1 MNTTRFKTAVSSL
14 LAAVF
19 FQSAVCAQSSSSI
32 IYYGAV
38 SNSSDTGIIN
48 MTQALFFTQLTQL
61 EKYTII
67 DRQSIRYSD
76 DALLSAGNAT
86 VFYVE
91 IKEADGGWECTLHA
105 LNPSQKRHAEYS
117 KTYDTYYKIL
127 TEAKTSLA
135 AVLRDLENPSAAQTA
150 PRAPPSGAVSPSL
163 SSLAG
168 NWSGDGTI
176 NKVVLL
182 RGGKGFVIF
191 KNGASMNIDVE
202 IRGYQV
208 VIVQSSKPNASFYP
222 ELPREVALVVAQT
235 AAPIE
240 WVFTMTD
247 ANTLTG
253 TKKSVRF
260 AAEGEGEKTEAAE
273 MSAVWKRAP

>member
-1 MNTTRFKTAVSSL
+1 MKTARFKTAVSSL
-14 LAAVF
+14 LAGLF
-19 FQSAVCAQSSSSI
+19 FLASGRAQSSSSI

-38 SNSSDTGIIN
+38 SNSSDTGIIG

-61 EKYTII
+61 DKYTII
-67 DRQSIRYSD
+67 DRQGTRYSE
-76 DALLSAGNAT
+76 DALASAGNAT

-105 LNPSQKRHAEYS
+105 LKPSQKRSAEYS

-127 TEAKTSLA
+127 TEAKASLA
-135 AVLRDLENPSAAQTA
+135 AVLRDLENPSAPQTA
-150 PRAPPSGAVSPSL
+150 PAPAAASPSL
-163 SSLAG
+163 NSLAG
-168 NWSGDGTI
+168 NWSGDGAI
-176 NKVVLL
+176 NKVVFL

-202 IRGYQV
+202 IRGSQV

-235 AAPIE
+235 AAPIQ
-240 WVFTMTD
+240 WIFTMTD
-247 ANTLTG
+247 ADTLTG
-253 TKKSVRF
+253 IKKSVQF
-260 AAEGEGEKTEAAE
+260 ISGEDGEKTAPAE
-273 MSAVWKRAP
+273 LSAVWKRAP